1 MVLSSYVFYKPISHP
16 ARKIKAEKGTVPVK
30 PKAKGKPAA
39 TPKKGKGNKGKQKK
53 RKAEESDE

>member
-39 TPKKGKGNKGKQKK
+39 TPKKGKGNKGKK
-53 RKAEESDE
+53 RKAQESDE